1 MNDGGLGCLG
11 CGTVIWIILGLGFF
25 FKKKFEKKEEQER
38 EKAREK
44 AREFEKKEEQER
56 EKSRTLERE
65 DIRNKIHEN
74 FKYLKDFEDDCF
86 QTTPYGKK
94 TFNIDRWEK
103 GLQTFLE
110 KECPVYE
117 FDYMMVNEIFDEV
130 NEYYENAEKS
140 KEQFVVSEMVKH
152 YATLNMKY
160 NRSTTYDEYGIMQ
173 FDDRKFDADL
183 AYFAKNV
190 LKDETLSKTL
200 LFSCFVE
207 AGAIAETGDFDL
219 LQVKTGEDYERFVR
233 ELCEDSAFECAMTPK
248 TGDQGVDLIVSKGS
262 IRIAIQCKYYS
273 SAIGNAAVQEVIGG
287 KNFYNCDYACVVSN
301 QDYTPQAKTLA
312 RASDVELLSHETLIP
327 YLKKL

>member
-11 CGTVIWIILGLGFF
+11 CGTVIWIILGLVFF
-25 FKKKFEKKEEQER
+25 FDKKNR
-38 EKAREK
+38 DRVLL
-44 AREFEKKEEQER
+44 EEQER

-65 DIRNKIHEN
+65 DIRNKIQEN
-74 FKYLKDFEDDCF
+74 FKYLKDFKDGCF

-94 TFNIDRWEK
+94 TFNIDRWKK
-103 GLQTFLE
+103 GLQTFFE
-110 KECPVYE
+110 EECPMYE
-117 FDYMMVNEIFDEV
+117 FDYMMVDEIFDEV

-152 YATLNMKY
+152 YATLNMKFK
-160 NRSTTYDEYGIMQ
+160 RSTTYDEYGIMQ

-190 LKDETLSKTL
+190 LKDETLSKTF
-200 LFSCFVE
+200 LFGCFVE

-219 LQVKTGEDYERFVR
+219 SQVKTGEDYERFVR

-273 SAIGNAAVQEVIGG
+273 SAIGNAAVQEVIAG

-301 QDYTPQAKTLA
+301 QDYTHQAKTLA

>member
-1 MNDGGLGCLG
+1 MN
-11 CGTVIWIILGLGFF
+11 
-25 FKKKFEKKEEQER
+25 
-38 EKAREK
+38 
-44 AREFEKKEEQER
+44 
-56 EKSRTLERE
+56 
-65 DIRNKIHEN
+65 IRNKIQEN
-74 FKYLKDFEDDCF
+74 FKYLKDFEDGCF

-103 GLQTFLE
+103 GLQTFFKE
-110 KECPVYE
+110 ECPMYE
-117 FDYMMVNEIFDEV
+117 FDYMMVDEIFDEV

-140 KEQFVVSEMVKH
+140 KEQFVVSEMVKN

-190 LKDETLSKTL
+190 LKDETLSKIF

-207 AGAIAETGDFDL
+207 ARAIAETGDFDL
-219 LQVKTGEDYERFVR
+219 SQVKTGEDYERFVR

-273 SAIGNAAVQEVIGG
+273 SAIGNAAVQEVIAG

-301 QDYTPQAKTLA
+301 QDYTHQAKTLA

>member
-1 MNDGGLGCLG
+1 MNDGGLG
-11 CGTVIWIILGLGFF
+11 CGTVIWIILGLVFF
-25 FKKKFEKKEEQER
+25 FDKKNR
-38 EKAREK
+38 DRVLL
-44 AREFEKKEEQER
+44 EEQER

-65 DIRNKIHEN
+65 DIRNKIQEN
-74 FKYLKDFEDDCF
+74 FKYLKDFKDGCF

-94 TFNIDRWEK
+94 TFNIDRWKK
-103 GLQTFLE
+103 GLQTFFE
-110 KECPVYE
+110 EECPMYE
-117 FDYMMVNEIFDEV
+117 FDYMMVDEIFDEV

-152 YATLNMKY
+152 YATLNMKFK
-160 NRSTTYDEYGIMQ
+160 RSTTYDEYGIMQ

-190 LKDETLSKTL
+190 LKDETLSKTF

-219 LQVKTGEDYERFVR
+219 SQVKTGEDYERFVR

-273 SAIGNAAVQEVIGG
+273 SAIGNAAVQEVIAG

-301 QDYTPQAKTLA
+301 QDYTHQAKTLA

>member
-38 EKAREK
+38 EK
-44 AREFEKKEEQER
+44 
-56 EKSRTLERE
+56 SRTLERE
-65 DIRNKIHEN
+65 DIRNKIQEN
-74 FKYLKDFEDDCF
+74 FKYLKDFEDGCF

-103 GLQTFLE
+103 GLQTFFE
-110 KECPVYE
+110 EECPMYE

-183 AYFAKNV
+183 AYFAKNI
-190 LKDETLSKTL
+190 LKDETLSKTF

-219 LQVKTGEDYERFVR
+219 SQVKTGEDYERFVR

-273 SAIGNAAVQEVIGG
+273 SAIGNAAVQEVIAG

-301 QDYTPQAKTLA
+301 QDYTHQAKTLA

>member
-11 CGTVIWIILGLGFF
+11 CGTVIWIIVGLVFF
-25 FKKKFEKKEEQER
+25 FDKKNR
-38 EKAREK
+38 DRVLL
-44 AREFEKKEEQER
+44 EEQER

-65 DIRNKIHEN
+65 DIRNKIQEN
-74 FKYLKDFEDDCF
+74 FKYLKDFKDGCF

-94 TFNIDRWEK
+94 TFNIDRWKK
-103 GLQTFLE
+103 GLQTFFE
-110 KECPVYE
+110 EECPMYE
-117 FDYMMVNEIFDEV
+117 FDYMMVDEIFDEV

-152 YATLNMKY
+152 YATLNMKFK
-160 NRSTTYDEYGIMQ
+160 RSTTYDEYGIMQ

-190 LKDETLSKTL
+190 LKDETLSKTF

-219 LQVKTGEDYERFVR
+219 SQVKTGEDYERFVR
-233 ELCEDSAFECAMTPK
+233 ELCEASAFECAMTPK

-273 SAIGNAAVQEVIGG
+273 SAIGNAAVQEVIAG

-301 QDYTPQAKTLA
+301 QDYTHQAKTLA